1 MLGNVG
7 KRSEFVYTCRRVHNL
22 GVLLKVRCKSSSE
35 VIGLRVVKK
44 VDVSDDQK
52 WAVFVLPK
60 GRCK

>member
-1 MLGNVG
+1 MSFYTLDAAFKTSRLG
-7 KRSEFVYTCRRVHNL
+7 

-35 VIGLRVVKK
+35 VGGLRVAKK

-52 WAVFVLPK
+52 WVDSVLPK